1 MAIDPDD
8 LLPYFERE
16 MAWLR
21 RSMRTFAQR
30 VPKIAARLA
39 ITGEHSEDPHV
50 ERLLQSFALL
60 AAHHKIRLEDDIPAF
75 TRALLETLHGA
86 FLRPFPS
93 CAIAQFHGR
102 RDTKQTEPRFIP
114 CGTQLVAPARQ
125 VFCTA
130 ADVTL
135 VPLAISAVRY
145 TTSAVA
151 PMQAILPA
159 DTTGLLSITLELTSQ
174 SALWEIAPDVLRLH
188 LTGAREVVAA
198 LADGVLLHTARAFV
212 ELDDSG
218 RWSRVDMPL
227 AAAGFDDAD
236 SLLPMPR
243 DAAVAPYHLLME
255 YGAFP
260 ARFDWLDWNL
270 ERLKRT
276 AANARRATL
285 HLALTGIHPDSHC
298 AQRLAAVSIDN
309 LRLFCA
315 PVVNLFPSAAEPIET
330 QAGLAYYALKP
341 LAAKT
346 AAAKTEVW
354 LVDQVRQ
361 AITDGAA
368 ILPPFES
375 LQHVVSKVPA
385 LYWILLR
392 DEARRAPKAPAE
404 PLKPGLKVLLKPAAA
419 ANVDP
424 LRGLELALVNANGA
438 PADPAETRQLDITL
452 SCTNGNLANMRER
465 HLALRAGDSAG
476 DIVLLAAP
484 SPSSAPV
491 YRHGE
496 LWELLSWL
504 VPQAIRLNVDGL
516 GQFKQMCTRFA
527 MTAPDAGRRFDALT
541 SLSAVRV
548 RRWIPGKPASAF
560 VPGLEIRLA
569 IDEQRF
575 AQFSLDGLG
584 RILDRLFAPYVQIN
598 SFVQITLLSA
608 NTGVTLRSGEPCPG
622 LQPPV

>member
-8 LLPYFERE
+8 LLPHFEHE

-30 VPKIAARLA
+30 APKIAARLA

-60 AAHHKIRLEDDIPAF
+60 AAHHKIRLEDDVPVF

-102 RDTKQTEPRFIP
+102 SDTRQTEPRFVP
-114 CGTQLVAPARQ
+114 RGTQLVAPARQ

-151 PMQAILPA
+151 PMQATLPA
-159 DTTGLLSITLELTSQ
+159 DTTGVLSITLELTSTTV
-174 SALWEIAPDVLRLH
+174 LWAIAPDVLRLH
-188 LTGAREVVAA
+188 LAGAREIVAA

-212 ELDDSG
+212 ELDDNG

-236 SLLPMPR
+236 ALIPRPR
-243 DAAVAPYHLLME
+243 DAAIAPYHLLME

-270 ERLKRT
+270 VRVKRT
-276 AANARRATL
+276 AANARQITL
-285 HLALTGIHPDSHC
+285 HLALTGIHPDSHR
-298 AQRLAAVSIDN
+298 AQRLAAVTADN

-315 PVVNLFPSAAEPIET
+315 QVVNLFPSGAEPIET

-341 LAAKT
+341 LAAKA

-354 LVDQVRQ
+354 SVDQVRQ
-361 AITDGAA
+361 TTMDSTT
-368 ILPPFES
+368 ILPSFES
-375 LQHVVSKVPA
+375 LQHVISKVPA

-392 DEARRAPKAPAE
+392 DEARRAPRTPDKPEKSGQKAVP
-404 PLKPGLKVLLKPAAA
+404 
-419 ANVDP
+419 NVVTKRGNEQ
-424 LRGLELALVNANGA
+424 RGLELALVNANGA
-438 PADPAETRQLDITL
+438 PADPEENRKLDITL
-452 SCTNGNLANMRER
+452 SCTNGNLGGMRER
-465 HLALRAGDSAG
+465 HLALRDGDSAG
-476 DIVLLAAP
+476 DIVLLSAP
-484 SPSSAPV
+484 SPSTAPV

-516 GQFKQMCTRFA
+516 GQFKQMCARFA
-527 MTAPDAGRRFDALT
+527 VTAPDAGRRFDALT
-541 SLSAVRV
+541 SLSTVRV

-569 IDEQRF
+569 VDEQRF

-584 RILDRLFAPYVQIN
+584 RILDQLFAPYVQIN
-598 SFVQITLLSA
+598 SFVQIMLLSA
-608 NTGVTLRSGEPCPG
+608 NTGATLRSGEPCPG
-622 LQPPV
+622 LQPPI

>member
-8 LLPYFERE
+8 LLPHFEHE

-30 VPKIAARLA
+30 APKIAARLA

-60 AAHHKIRLEDDIPAF
+60 AAHHKIRLEDDVPAF

-102 RDTKQTEPRFIP
+102 RDTKQTEPRFIAR
-114 CGTQLVAPARQ
+114 GTQLVAPARQ

-151 PMQAILPA
+151 PMQATLPA
-159 DTTGLLSITLELTSQ
+159 DTTGLLSITLELTSP
-174 SALWEIAPDVLRLH
+174 SVLFAIAPDVLRLH
-188 LTGAREVVAA
+188 LAGAREVVAA

-212 ELDDSG
+212 ELDDNG

-236 SLLPMPR
+236 ALLPMPR

-255 YGAFP
+255 YGGFP

-270 ERLKRT
+270 VRLKRT
-276 AANARRATL
+276 AATARRITL
-285 HLALTGIHPDSHC
+285 HLALIGIHPDSHR
-298 AQRLAAVSIDN
+298 AQRLAAVTTDN

-315 PVVNLFPSAAEPIET
+315 PVVNLFPSGAEPIET

-346 AAAKTEVW
+346 ASAKTEVW
-354 LVDQVRQ
+354 SIDQVRQ
-361 AITDGAA
+361 ATTDGTA

-375 LQHVVSKVPA
+375 LQHVISKVPG

-392 DEARRAPKAPAE
+392 DEARRAPKTPDNPQKSGQKALPN
-404 PLKPGLKVLLKPAAA
+404 LAAKKG
-419 ANVDP
+419 NE
-424 LRGLELALVNANGA
+424 LRGLELALVNANGV
-438 PADPAETRQLDITL
+438 PADPEENRKLDIAL
-452 SCTNGNLANMRER
+452 SCTNGNLADMRER
-465 HLALRAGDSAG
+465 QLALRAGDSAG
-476 DIVLLAAP
+476 DIVLLSAP

-491 YRHGE
+491 FRHGE

-504 VPQAIRLNVDGL
+504 VPQAIRLSVDGL

-541 SLSAVRV
+541 SLSTVRV

-560 VPGLEIRLA
+560 VPGLEIQLA

-584 RILDRLFAPYVQIN
+584 RILDQLFAPYVQIN

-608 NTGVTLRSGEPCPG
+608 ITGATLRRGEPCPG
-622 LQPPV
+622 LQPPI

>member
-8 LLPYFERE
+8 LLPHFEHE

-30 VPKIAARLA
+30 APKIAARLA

-60 AAHHKIRLEDDIPAF
+60 AAHHKIRLEDDVPAF

-102 RDTKQTEPRFIP
+102 RDTKQTEPRFIAR
-114 CGTQLVAPARQ
+114 GTQLVAPGRQ

-151 PMQAILPA
+151 PMQATLPA
-159 DTTGLLSITLELTSQ
+159 DTTGLLSITLELTSP
-174 SALWEIAPDVLRLH
+174 SALFTIAPDVLRLH
-188 LTGAREVVAA
+188 LAGAREVVAA

-236 SLLPMPR
+236 ALLPMPR

-276 AANARRATL
+276 AANARRITL

-298 AQRLAAVSIDN
+298 AQRLAAATADH

-315 PVVNLFPSAAEPIET
+315 PVVNLFPSGAEPIET

-346 AAAKTEVW
+346 AAARTEVW
-354 LVDQVRQ
+354 SIDQVRQ
-361 AITDGAA
+361 ATTDGNA
-368 ILPPFES
+368 ILPSFES
-375 LQHVVSKVPA
+375 LQHVISKVPG

-392 DEARRAPKAPAE
+392 DEARRAPKTPDNLQKSGQKALPNVVT
-404 PLKPGLKVLLKPAAA
+404 KKV
-419 ANVDP
+419 NE
-424 LRGLELALVNANGA
+424 LRGLELALVNTNGA
-438 PADPAETRQLDITL
+438 PADPEENRKLDIAL
-452 SCTNGNLANMRER
+452 SCTNGNLADMRER

-476 DIVLLAAP
+476 DIVLLSAP

-491 YRHGE
+491 FRRGE

-504 VPQAIRLNVDGL
+504 VPQAIRLSVDGL

-541 SLSAVRV
+541 SLSTVRV

-608 NTGVTLRSGEPCPG
+608 NTGATLRSGAPCPG
-622 LQPPV
+622 LQPPI